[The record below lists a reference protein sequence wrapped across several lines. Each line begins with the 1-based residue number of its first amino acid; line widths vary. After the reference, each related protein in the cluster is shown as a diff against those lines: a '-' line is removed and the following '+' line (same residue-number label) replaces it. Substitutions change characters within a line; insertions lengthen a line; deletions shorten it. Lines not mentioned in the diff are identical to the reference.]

1 MTCMR
6 CRGLMVSEYLFDL
19 EGGTTRWAQSWRCVN
34 CGHRDDAV
42 IRAHRSREAVPSA
55 RVRSRQEKIVTLSS
69 DLPTSL
75 AA

>member
-19 EGGTTRWAQSWRCVN
+19 DGGTERWALSWRCVN
-34 CGHRDDAV
+34 CGHRDDTV
-42 IRAHRSREAVPSA
+42 MRAHRYRETIPSALVISRNEKVSTVPSH
-55 RVRSRQEKIVTLSS
+55 T
-69 DLPTSL
+69 PTSL